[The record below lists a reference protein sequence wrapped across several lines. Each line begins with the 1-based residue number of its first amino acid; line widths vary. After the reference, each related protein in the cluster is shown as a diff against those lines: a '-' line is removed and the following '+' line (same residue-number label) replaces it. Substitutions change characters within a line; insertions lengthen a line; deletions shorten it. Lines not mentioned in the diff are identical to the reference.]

1 MGEAPRPCFPDGDP
15 SSALPPLDLFPLLL
29 FPAYFT
35 ASCFFLEQVA
45 AVLSCYA
52 AVGKAIH
59 KAMGM
64 PL

>member
-1 MGEAPRPCFPDGDP
+1 MGEAPRPCFLDEDP
-15 SSALPPLDLFPLLL
+15 SSALPPSDIFPSPL

-45 AVLSCYA
+45 ADLSCHA
-52 AVGKAIH
+52 TVGKAIH
-59 KAMGM
+59 KAMGI